1 MTEPAATTQIT
12 SLLIDLRRG
21 DRAALDRLFDL
32 VYRELHERARRQ
44 LGYRSAGSTLN
55 TTALVHEAYLK
66 LSDASQL
73 ALEDRRHFFAVA
85 ARAMRQ
91 IAVDHAR
98 RAKAQKR
105 GGGVWAVSL
114 DEVGIGAAAVEQPTT
129 DLVALDR
136 ALEELGQLDER
147 LARTVELR
155 YFAGLSVEET
165 AELMGVSDR
174 TVKRDWRKARAFLYD
189 ALSGGAGE
197 APQPED

>member
-1 MTEPAATTQIT
+1 MPTAEIT
-12 SLLIDLRRG
+12 SLLVDLRAG
-21 DRAALDRLFDL
+21 DRSALDRLFDL
-32 VYRELHERARRQ
+32 VYRDLHARAKRQ
-44 LGYRSAGSTLN
+44 LGPRSAGATLD
-55 TTALVHEAYLK
+55 TTSLVHETYLK
-66 LSDASQL
+66 LADAAHL

-98 RAKAQKR
+98 RNAAQKR
-105 GGGVWAVSL
+105 GGGAFAVSL
-114 DEVGIGAAAVEQPTT
+114 DEEGIAAAEAKPA

-136 ALEELGQLDER
+136 ALEKLTELDER

-165 AELMGVSDR
+165 AEVMGISER

-189 ALSGGAGE
+189 NMKSGETG
-197 APQPED
+197 